1 MSGPIPEF
9 IDPRRLADRGVTLQG
24 KISADRLPR
33 LLAAVN
39 AVIDEVNVDLSFTR
53 DEQGLPV
60 LRGHYQARVE
70 MICQRCLEGVTL
82 PLDSQCEVGFV
93 VSDEAAKQ
101 LPRHYEPVIVD
112 DEKLNLLSLIEEEL
126 LLALPAVPMHPLE
139 KCQHPDGFVPDEEAE
154 EEAQE
159 RPNPFSVLAKLK
171 RDT

>member
-9 IDPRRLADRGVTLQG
+9 IDPRRLADRGVALQG
-24 KISADRLPR
+24 SISADRLPR

-39 AVIDEVNVDLSFTR
+39 AVTDEVIVELNFAR
-53 DEQGLPV
+53 DEQGLTT
-60 LRGHYQARVE
+60 LHGHYQAIVE
-70 MICQRCLEGVTL
+70 MTCQRCLEGVTL
-82 PLDSQCEVGFV
+82 PLDSRCEVGFV

-126 LLALPAVPMHPLE
+126 LLALPAVPMHPLD
-139 KCQHPDGFVPDEEAE
+139 KCQHPDGFEPDEEPE
-154 EEAQE
+154 EEAAE